1 MTANNAFSDVTKTM
15 QENMKKL
22 NPAAA
27 QEAFKPVMENLKAW
41 GDLAQK
47 QAQAAQASMT
57 QTMEAFKGVKE
68 PQAAFEA
75 MKASA
80 ENTIALATQNL
91 KDVTALGVA
100 QFNTSI
106 DAMEKASPAP
116 QALAGLTKGMKDA
129 AAKIETSLETALNNG
144 AAAVKKASKK

>member
-1 MTANNAFSDVTKTM
+1 M
-15 QENMKKL
+15 
-22 NPAAA
+22 
-27 QEAFKPVMENLKAW
+27 MENLKAW

-57 QTMEAFKGVKE
+57 QTMESFKGVKE

-80 ENTIALATQNL
+80 ESSIALATQNL

-100 QFNTSI
+100 QFNTSV
-106 DAMEKASPAP
+106 DAMEKACPAP
-116 QALAGLTKGMKDA
+116 QAIAGLTKGMKDA
-129 AAKIETSLETALNNG
+129 VAKIESSLETALDSG
-144 AAAVKKASKK
+144 AAAIKKASKK